1 MDFFSLK
8 KTVFLSEISS
18 IKKSF
23 SSIPSYSFSSISEF
37 GSRIKNTLFFF
48 DNKNYNNKS
57 YKNLDAVILTNKFS
71 KKIIKKYFPKSKII
85 IVKNP
90 RAIFIKIIS
99 DCLKKNLINQSSF
112 LPVKTTIS
120 NKAIISPNVIIE
132 PNVQI
137 DNNVYIGS
145 GCIIK
150 SGTWIKKNSIILE
163 NTVIG
168 TDGINIPVMINGK
181 NLFFPHLAGVI
192 IDEGVRIG
200 VNCVIVKGIL
210 KNTFIGKNTIIGNF
224 CNIGHSV
231 SIENNL
237 WIATSVT
244 IGGFTS
250 IGKKTNIGLGS
261 IIKNSL
267 KIGKNSNIGMGSV
280 VTKSINN
287 NSSVFGNPAK
297 KNRLISSG
305 PN

>member
-8 KTVFLSEISS
+8 KKVYLSDIPP

-23 SSIPSYSFSSISEF
+23 SKIPKYSFSSISEF
-37 GSRIKNTLFFF
+37 GSRVKNTLFFF
-48 DNKNYNNKS
+48 DNKNYNNKFN
-57 YKNLDAVILTNKFS
+57 KNLDAIILTNEHS
-71 KKIIKKYFPKSKII
+71 EKIIKKYFPKSKII
-85 IVKNP
+85 MVKNP
-90 RAIFIKIIS
+90 RAIFIKIIL

-112 LPVKTTIS
+112 LPVQKTIS
-120 NKAIISPNVIIE
+120 KKAIISRNAIIE

-168 TDGINIPVMINGK
+168 TDGINIPVITNGK

-200 VNCVIVKGIL
+200 ANCVIVRGIL
-210 KNTFIGKNTIIGNF
+210 KNTFVGKNTIIGNL

-250 IGKKTNIGLGS
+250 IGKKTNIGLGAT
-261 IIKNSL
+261 IKNSL

-280 VTKSINN
+280 VTKSQNN

-297 KNRLISSG
+297 KNRFISSG